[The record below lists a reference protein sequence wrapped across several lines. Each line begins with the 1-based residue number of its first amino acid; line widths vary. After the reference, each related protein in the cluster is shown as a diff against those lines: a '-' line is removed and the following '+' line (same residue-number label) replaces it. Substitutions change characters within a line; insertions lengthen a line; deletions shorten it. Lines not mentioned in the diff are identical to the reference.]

1 MINKNLFSDG
11 QQLDHDGHPLIIEC
25 KLSSGLTG
33 EVYLGKLSLP
43 NQPEPV
49 KVAVKIMKA
58 LDFPLARQ
66 MFYKE
71 GETLAFLM
79 HLEDESRDL
88 LDETLKIA
96 PVYYGLSEY
105 HSEPGMP
112 GAPYIVMEF
121 ISGREVPFLLK
132 QGPFSERQSLT
143 IAWHLYRILD
153 ILHTRL
159 KKSFIDL
166 KFENLWWVENDGKWG
181 GQLKLTDFGTLEE
194 IKGEQKRGISR
205 DVLLGGVYLLSMIT
219 RHTLEYSIGEL
230 KEKAEP
236 ILKHHGGKMTWGLQ
250 RLLGKLLHRNISA
263 RPKTAAEVQAEVRQL
278 VNFWSQ
284 TDERLSAM
292 AQNYLKTA
300 EDEAEKTKSVDQPLS
315 KAGYDAAIRAYSS
328 LDILRI
334 KAPGLFNERDLER
347 AKAVLSI
354 GDYFERGYALLQGRS
369 FTLARQTFE
378 EGILWADEP
387 ALLRRWS
394 YTARIGEEVA
404 PSDFESRFGE
414 LKSILDFINDNA
426 PNPGKWQSARRD
438 FSDLAA
444 PSQDKPSLRS
454 KGLDYLIAEC
464 ELYELYE
471 MACSFYIDEEFENA
485 AEQYGMIKIIL
496 DDRLPLDAAKFI
508 EEEIGSVPASR
519 RNAEKRSSKE
529 KAFHLYEDARNAFKR
544 GELSIAL
551 EAASQAFA
559 VYQTITHNTFHLEN
573 LSDLALLAIET
584 GAQHPEKIEYY
595 LRASRQIAEIGLYN
609 YAEDTAYDRICEA
622 SVKLDSATEKIS
634 IFDTASYCALLED
647 AHAALGGDGALI
659 ETVANY
665 AVKRAISGKAV
676 PFLRGVADLVEK
688 LIPTSHYPAEWRL
701 KADEIFSEQAAQ
713 RHTDVDDLLQAAHQ
727 ALLPILPDPNHP
739 GGLQEILQ
747 ETARLAVISNG
758 FELLSLQN
766 RVTRLEKARTA
777 LEKAAKIIGEEDI
790 YRREEIAPLWIAVE
804 KGLELALE
812 TVSVQEQTQR
822 EERIARLQA
831 LSRERAEIEK
841 RIQIIRL
848 IPQSIVDESVH
859 GSIDP
864 LSLRQK
870 LIDFLYRCY
879 YFESGDRE
887 SSQDTIQRLK
897 MGTPISVTEQVSV
910 QVLIDWAIH
919 SLDMLGAESWRKIAA
934 VAAGHQQ
941 KIEAEFLQ
949 AAKAFA
955 EGEFGILAAE
965 LDRTQAVLGV
975 TPEWQSLKSSL
986 AQASAWKAWCE
997 TKADIFQS
1005 GVDDKLFLRDLR
1017 AFSSLGL
1024 PPIYWNQSPAP
1035 AFLDKAEDGLRQE
1048 IHRAKNINTREFFE
1062 SMFRLLD
1069 VNWTKHAASTSV
1081 RRAWIKQDWLTS
1093 AYAVAG
1099 KPDLHGLTTQISQTL
1114 PPENIEEAL
1123 NSFEYGDWMR
1133 LNQQGK
1139 KNKGRGSTLQSVLLL
1154 GAGVLVII
1162 CLAMLIIGVFVY
1174 PGFIPGILQKNTN
1187 TPTPSL
1193 TPTATFTPTPTVI
1206 PSLTPTVTPSLTPVP
1221 PSIYLPGDINSLYP
1235 GLPVTGDAYWVIN
1248 NTYAILEPSLDAQQS
1263 PWRKAISQDSRAKE
1277 EGYFYTA
1284 VGKSTVVWAMDVPFD
1299 TTGYYELYVVDTF
1312 QQSKGPQQF
1321 QILLDGQLVQPYRGT
1336 SQVILRGSGEVNR
1349 SDTWISLGTY
1359 QVNAGQKLSV
1369 SVTLGELTDQT
1380 PFAVDRVLIV
1390 RLNESN
1396 WQMLD
1401 ALPAGRTLA
1410 SLMDDSTATFFEVV
1424 DSKPVAVKDRGN
1436 FFTDVKAWNGSFTS
1450 RSLTEATVPIW
1461 VDWMPVNRL
1470 SPGTYEV
1477 LVWIPENHATVVVDY
1492 VLLADNKIVERPN
1505 PAQVNQSDHKGVWW
1519 TLGTWTLEK
1528 ESVVSLRM
1536 IVADGA
1542 LGDIGVDAAAIVS
1555 VGQ

>member
-1 MINKNLFSDG
+1 MS
-11 QQLDHDGHPLIIEC
+11 
-25 KLSSGLTG
+25 
-33 EVYLGKLSLP
+33 
-43 NQPEPV
+43 
-49 KVAVKIMKA
+49 
-58 LDFPLARQ
+58 
-66 MFYKE
+66 
-71 GETLAFLM
+71 
-79 HLEDESRDL
+79 
-88 LDETLKIA
+88 
-96 PVYYGLSEY
+96 
-105 HSEPGMP
+105 
-112 GAPYIVMEF
+112 
-121 ISGREVPFLLK
+121 
-132 QGPFSERQSLT
+132 
-143 IAWHLYRILD
+143 
-153 ILHTRL
+153 
-159 KKSFIDL
+159 
-166 KFENLWWVENDGKWG
+166 
-181 GQLKLTDFGTLEE
+181 
-194 IKGEQKRGISR
+194 
-205 DVLLGGVYLLSMIT
+205 
-219 RHTLEYSIGEL
+219 
-230 KEKAEP
+230 
-236 ILKHHGGKMTWGLQ
+236 
-250 RLLGKLLHRNISA
+250 KLLHRNIDA

-284 TDERLSAM
+284 TDDRLSAM

-328 LDILRI
+328 LDILRT
-334 KAPGLFNERDLER
+334 KAPGLFNERDLDR

-404 PSDFESRFGE
+404 PSDFESRFVE

-426 PNPGKWQSARRD
+426 PNSGKWQSARRD

-471 MACSFYIDEEFENA
+471 MARGFYIDEEFENA

-496 DDRLPLDAAKFI
+496 DDRLPLDASKFI

-529 KAFHLYEDARNAFKR
+529 KAFHLYEDARNALRR
-544 GELSIAL
+544 GELNIVL
-551 EAASQAFA
+551 EAASQAFSA
-559 VYQTITHNTFHLEN
+559 YQTITHNTFHLEN

-609 YAEDTAYDRICEA
+609 YAEDAAYDKIYEA

-647 AHAALGGDGALI
+647 SHAVLGGDGALI
-659 ETVANY
+659 EPVANY
-665 AVKRAISGKAV
+665 AVRRAISGKAV

-688 LIPTSHYPAEWRL
+688 IIPTSPYPTEWRL

-713 RHTDVDDLLQAAHQ
+713 RHTDVDDLLQAAHH
-727 ALLPILPDPNHP
+727 ALLPMLPDPNNPH
-739 GGLQEILQ
+739 GLQEILQ

-777 LEKAAKIIGEEDI
+777 LEKAAKIIGEEDT

-804 KGLELALE
+804 KGLELALG
-812 TVSVQEQTQR
+812 TVSVQEQSQR
-822 EERIARLQA
+822 EERIARLEA
-831 LSRERAEIEK
+831 LSRERAEIEQ

-864 LSLRQK
+864 SSLRQK

-887 SSQDTIQRLK
+887 SFQDTIQRLK
-897 MGTPISVTEQVSV
+897 MDTPVSIIEQVSV

-919 SLDMLGAESWRKIAA
+919 SLDMLGAESWKKIAA

-941 KIEAEFLQ
+941 KIEAEFLR

-1005 GVDDKLFLRDLR
+1005 GAADKLFLRDLR
-1017 AFSSLGL
+1017 AFSSLRL

-1035 AFLDKAEDGLRQE
+1035 AFLDKAGDGLREE

-1062 SMFRLLD
+1062 SMSRLLD
-1069 VNWTKHAASTSV
+1069 VNWTKHVASTSV

-1123 NSFEYGDWMR
+1123 NSFEYGDWTR

-1154 GAGVLVII
+1154 GAGVLVMPCHARNRVF
-1162 CLAMLIIGVFVY
+1162 CLSGFY
-1174 PGFIPGILQKNTN
+1174 PGHSSEKYKYPNSQLNSDAHFYSNPNCDSQ
-1187 TPTPSL
+1187 PD
-1193 TPTATFTPTPTVI
+1193 
-1206 PSLTPTVTPSLTPVP
+1206 PTVTPSLTPVP

-1263 PWRKAISQDSRAKE
+1263 PWKKAVSQDSRANE

-1299 TTGYYELYVVDTF
+1299 TTGYYDVYVVDTF

-1321 QILLDGQLVQPYRGT
+1321 QVLLDGQPVQPYRGT

-1349 SDTWISLGTY
+1349 SDTWLFLGDY

-1461 VDWMPVNRL
+1461 VDWTPVNRL

-1477 LVWIPENHATVVVDY
+1477 LVWIPENHATVVADY
-1492 VLLADNKIVERPN
+1492 VLLADSKIVERPN

-1536 IVADGA
+1536 IIADGA